1 MGGLLPTHFTYKRR
15 VWCFC
20 SDWNELRVI
29 GRYCR
34 DRRRERVNTWGQWLV
49 TNTTHFTHR
58 WDAKQHCLSVCLC
71 VTKKNLHKKKPK
83 CPPGGRTEFVHR
95 KKINLIN
102 ELIIWWPVNQSLSLC
117 VCLQLIAIAMDV
129 FTDVDIFKEVVSAT
143 LRGVVVY
150 ILLDD
155 TQFQSF
161 LTMSHRVGVNIQD
174 LKVRVQ
180 RLLLLDS
187 TTYGKTF
194 SRPCEVL
201 REHRGV
207 PRTRKPDYIK
217 TTKAR
222 VVVNNN

>member
-1 MGGLLPTHFTYKRR
+1 M
-15 VWCFC
+15 
-20 SDWNELRVI
+20 
-29 GRYCR
+29 
-34 DRRRERVNTWGQWLV
+34 
-49 TNTTHFTHR
+49 
-58 WDAKQHCLSVCLC
+58 
-71 VTKKNLHKKKPK
+71 
-83 CPPGGRTEFVHR
+83 
-95 KKINLIN
+95 
-102 ELIIWWPVNQSLSLC
+102 C